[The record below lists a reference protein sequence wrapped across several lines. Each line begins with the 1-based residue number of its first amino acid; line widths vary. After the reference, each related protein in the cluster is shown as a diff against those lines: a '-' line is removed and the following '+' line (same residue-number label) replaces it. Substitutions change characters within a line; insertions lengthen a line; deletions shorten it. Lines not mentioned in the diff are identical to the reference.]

1 MTTPTPYGMS
11 TPPPY
16 GGPPAPSG
24 GLHKGPTGREL
35 LSATWALLKQDRE
48 LVWLPAMGA
57 LLALV
62 AAAILFVPGW
72 FVGDAAGGPN
82 HHSWAYWAGGILAG
96 FGASVVS
103 IYFQSALVI
112 GANERAD
119 GGDPTL
125 RSCLNAAWA
134 VRGRILKW
142 ALLAT
147 TVGALIRAIERR
159 FGTVGNIIGFLAGL
173 AWAIA
178 TFLVVPVVVAED
190 VGPIEAAKR
199 SGQLIKQTWG
209 TSLRTT
215 LRFGVIQAVIGIPAI
230 IVLGIGF
237 ALLVGGGAANR
248 ALGAVLA
255 LAGGATLLAMSVVF
269 RAISGYA
276 RALIYRYAVGQPVPG
291 VDAALF
297 AGVFQPRKRRG
308 FFG

>member
-1 MTTPTPYGMS
+1 MEQPYGA
-11 TPPPY
+11 
-16 GGPPAPSG
+16 PPARSG
-24 GLHKGPTGREL
+24 NFGQPTGRAL
-35 LSATWALLKQDRE
+35 LSASWSLLKQDRE
-48 LVWLPAMGA
+48 LVWLPAIGA

-62 AAAILFVPGW
+62 AAGLLFVPGW
-72 FVGDAAGGPN
+72 LLGDAAGGPD
-82 HHSWAYWAGGILAG
+82 HHSLAYWIGGILAS

-103 IYFQSALVI
+103 VYFQSALVI

-125 RSCLNAAWA
+125 RGCLDAAWA

-142 ALLAT
+142 AILAT
-147 TVGALIRAIERR
+147 TVGAIIRAIERR
-159 FGTVGNIIGFLAGL
+159 FGAVGSLLGFLSGL

-190 VGPIEAAKR
+190 LGPVDAAKR
-199 SGQLIKQTWG
+199 SGHLIKQTWG

-215 LRFGVIQAVIGIPAI
+215 LRFGVIQAVIVIPAM
-230 IVLGIGF
+230 IVLVIGF
-237 ALLVGGGAANR
+237 TLLVDNGSGDR

-255 LAGGATLLAMSVVF
+255 LAGGATLLAAGVVF
-269 RAISGYA
+269 SAIGGYA

-297 AGVFQPRKRRG
+297 AGVFQPRRRG
-308 FFG
+308 GLFG

>member
-1 MTTPTPYGMS
+1 M
-11 TPPPY
+11 
-16 GGPPAPSG
+16 
-24 GLHKGPTGREL
+24 
-35 LSATWALLKQDRE
+35 LKQDRE
-48 LVWLPAMGA
+48 LVWLPAIGA
-57 LLALV
+57 LLAL
-62 AAAILFVPGW
+62 AAAGALFVPGW
-72 FVGDAAGGPN
+72 VLGDAAGGPT
-82 HHSWAYWAGGILAG
+82 HHSWAYWVGGIFAS
-96 FGASVVS
+96 FGASVVG

-112 GANERAD
+112 GANQRAD

-125 RSCLNAAWA
+125 RSCLDGAWA
-134 VRGRILKW
+134 VRGRIIKW

-159 FGTVGNIIGFLAGL
+159 FGAVGNIIGFLSGL

-190 VGPIEAAKR
+190 IGPVAAAKR

-215 LRFGVIQAVIGIPAI
+215 LRFGVIQAVIAIPAM

-237 ALLVGGGAANR
+237 ALLVDGGGAHR

-255 LAGGATLLAMSVVF
+255 LAGGATLLAMGVVF
-269 RAISGYA
+269 SAISGYA
-276 RALIYRYAVGQPVPG
+276 RALIYRYAVGEPVPG

-297 AGVFQPRKRRG
+297 AGVFQPRRRRG
-308 FFG
+308 LLG

>member
-1 MTTPTPYGMS
+1 MTTPQPYGA
-11 TPPPY
+11 PPVHTGRY
-16 GGPPAPSG
+16 GQ
-24 GLHKGPTGREL
+24 PTGKAL
-35 LSATWALLKQDRE
+35 LSSSRTLLKQDRE
-48 LVWLPAMGA
+48 LIWLPAIGA

-62 AAAILFVPGW
+62 AAGLLFVPGW
-72 FVGDAAGGPN
+72 VLGDSAGGPN
-82 HHSWAYWAGGILAG
+82 HHSWAYWVGGILAS

-103 IYFQSALVI
+103 IYFQAALVI

-125 RSCLNAAWA
+125 RSCLDAAWA

-147 TVGALIRAIERR
+147 TVGAIIRAIERR
-159 FGTVGNIIGFLAGL
+159 FGAVGNIIGFLSGL

-178 TFLVVPVVVAED
+178 TFLVVPVVVAENI
-190 VGPIEAAKR
+190 GPVKAAKR

-215 LRFGVIQAVIGIPAI
+215 LRFGLIQAVVFIPAM
-230 IVLGIGF
+230 IVFGIGF
-237 ALLVGGGAANR
+237 AVLVDGGSAR
-248 ALGAVLA
+248 ALGA
-255 LAGGATLLAMSVVF
+255 LLAIAGFATMLAAGVVF
-269 RAISGYA
+269 SAVSGYA

-297 AGVFQPRKRRG
+297 AGVFQPRSRRG
-308 FFG
+308 RWG